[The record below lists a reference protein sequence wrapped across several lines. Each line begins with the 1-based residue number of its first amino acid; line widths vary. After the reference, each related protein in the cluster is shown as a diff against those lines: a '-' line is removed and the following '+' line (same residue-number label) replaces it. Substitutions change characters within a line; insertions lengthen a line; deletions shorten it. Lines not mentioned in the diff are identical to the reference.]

1 MFRASLERGL
11 WAGAVGGLA
20 FGLFVAVVGNP
31 LVHHVETLAGT
42 HGAHDHSLVSTATT
56 DLVSVGGG
64 VLWGMLLGLVIF
76 GAVGYLF
83 EPVLP
88 GAPATKS
95 ALVGAAGFVTVSVA
109 PWLALPPRPA
119 GVEPVLSTGTRLA
132 VYGGMV
138 VAGALACALAI
149 AAYNRLTAR
158 GVGRPIA
165 ACAGLAALGLLAVP
179 ATLAPAA
186 ASTGSVPAD
195 AAAAYQGFVVFGQA
209 VLWFVLAT
217 AHAWLGGFDTGDA
230 PTESFDD
237 AVDFESATTA
247 D

>member
-11 WAGAVGGLA
+11 RAGAVGGLA

-64 VLWGMLLGLVIF
+64 VLWGMLLGLVVF

-83 EPVLP
+83 EPALP
-88 GAPATKS
+88 GGPTTKS
-95 ALVGAAGFVTVSVA
+95 AIVGAAGFVTVSAA

-138 VAGALACALAI
+138 VAGALACSLAI
-149 AAYNRLTAR
+149 AAYNRLTER
-158 GVGRPIA
+158 VGRPIA
-165 ACAGLAALGLLAVP
+165 ACVGIASLALLAVP
-179 ATLAPAA
+179 AALAPGAA
-186 ASTGSVPAD
+186 GTGTVPAN

-217 AHAWLGGFDTGDA
+217 AHAWLGGFDAGDIS
-230 PTESFDD
+230 TEPLD
-237 AVDFESATTA
+237 AVEVDESATTA